1 MSKYSAIIIGG
12 GPAGATCALWLKMLG
27 HKPCLIERR
36 GQLGGLQADSP
47 YLNQWIPLLPY
58 GTRGEDVAATIHHTL
73 HQHDIKIHLDCA
85 AESVE
90 RADDGFRVRTA
101 RGEFNGKY
109 LVLASGVRSAS
120 GGLRDALNLLIGPG
134 RHVASTNFT
143 GLKIAILGGGDNAF
157 ENYFFIRQS
166 GAESVTLF
174 ARTLKARAEF
184 LTQTPPEHIRQGEY
198 QVDTSASAV
207 NGEVFD
213 RIVVMYGWEAH
224 LPYMQVLPVA
234 LNEHGFVVTSEQCET
249 NQPGIFAIGEV
260 AQRAHPCCI
269 TSMADGVTAAKAI
282 QQKLEAGSL
291 NKFSAMVKRTANL
304 VTII

>member
-36 GQLGGLQADSP
+36 ERIGGLQIDSP
-47 YLNQWIPLLPY
+47 YLNQWVPLLPY
-58 GTRGEDVAATIHHTL
+58 GTRGVDVAATIHHTL
-73 HQHDIKIHLDCA
+73 HQHDIKIHLGCA
-85 AESVE
+85 AEGVE
-90 RADDGFRVRTA
+90 RTNDGFCVHTA
-101 RGEFNGKY
+101 SDAFEGKY

-120 GGLRDALNLLIGPG
+120 GGLCDSLNLLIGPG
-134 RHVASTNFT
+134 RYIAATNFS
-143 GLKIAILGGGDNAF
+143 GQKVAILGGGDNAF
-157 ENYFFIRQS
+157 ENYLIIRQS
-166 GAESVTLF
+166 GAQSITIF

-198 QVDTSASAV
+198 QVDVGASTV
-207 NGEVFD
+207 NGEVFE

-224 LPYMQVLPVA
+224 LPYMQALPVA
-234 LNEHGFVVTSEQCET
+234 LNERGFVVTNEQCET
-249 NQPGIFAIGEV
+249 SQPGIFAIGEV

-291 NKFSAMVKRTANL
+291 NKFVAMAKRTAK
-304 VTII
+304 II